1 MLQLAIIGGGVAGL
15 SAALYAARYGI
26 SCHIYEE
33 KAAGGQIVV
42 SANVENYPGVPA
54 PISGFDL
61 VENFEKQVKDLK
73 VPMSYKRCVNICSG
87 DNGKIIKFG
96 DGSQIEAETVIIAT
110 GANPRKLNAKNEA
123 KFIGRGI
130 SFCATCDGY
139 FFKGKDV
146 AVVGGGDSAVDESL
160 FLSKLVKN
168 LYIIHRRDQLR
179 ATKILQD
186 KAFDTPNIKFLW
198 SSVVESVNGDN
209 SVESLIIKSTKDGK
223 VSELKV
229 DGVFIYIGLIPAS
242 KDFCPPVVDDK
253 QGYII
258 TDKKMATNIEGIFA
272 AGDVRVSPLKQL
284 ITAASDGAIAAD
296 SVNRYL
302 LGTL

>member
-33 KAAGGQIVV
+33 KAAGGQIIV
-42 SANVENYPGVPA
+42 SANVENYPGVKG

-61 VENFEKQVKDLK
+61 IENFEKQIKELK
-73 VPMSYKRCVNICSG
+73 VPMSYKRCINICS
-87 DNGKIIKFG
+87 DNGGKLLKFS
-96 DGSQIEAETVIIAT
+96 DGSQVKAKAVIIAT
-110 GANPRKLNAKNEA
+110 GANPRKLNAKNEK

-160 FLSKLVKN
+160 FLSKLVNN

-186 KAFDTPNIKFLW
+186 KAFGMPNIKFLW
-198 SSVVESVNGDN
+198 SSVVESVNGEN
-209 SVESLIIKSTKDGK
+209 SVESLTVKSTKNGET
-223 VSELKV
+223 STLKV

-242 KDFCPPVVDDK
+242 KDFCPPILDDN

-258 TDKKMATNIEGIFA
+258 TDKNMATNIEGVFA

-284 ITAASDGAIAAD
+284 ITAASDGAIASD

-302 LGTL
+302 MGTL

>member
-96 DGSQIEAETVIIAT
+96 DGSQIEAEAVIIAT

-146 AVVGGGDSAVDESL
+146 AVVGGGDSAIDESL

-229 DGVFIYIGLIPAS
+229 NGVFIYIGLIPAS
-242 KDFCPPVVDDK
+242 KDFCPPIVDDK